1 LAAFVTVASVLKP
14 IGSRLIESIS
24 EFGFVLPK
32 SQTIGLYSIVLT
44 YTRRLRTPS
53 RVSVTVTFPNSC
65 VGLRA
70 LARFSS
76 LTFAETDA
84 RAAAVPVDEARR
96 TPREVIYSA
105 VT

>member
-1 LAAFVTVASVLKP
+1 LAAFVTVVSVLEP

-32 SQTIGLYSIVLT
+32 SQTIGLYSTT

-84 RAAAVPVDEARR
+84 RAAAVPVDEASR
-96 TPREVIYSA
+96 TPREIIYSA